1 MLSLLFLA
9 AAAWAQSEEWKD
21 ISPDAA
27 FSQWTRLS
35 IPPGQPVSEPSQWK
49 IDAAAGT
56 LVCEGDGGHEMLR
69 YNTPYKDVVLHVEWR
84 FTRLADAG
92 AKYNSGVFIRNSANG
107 AVWHQ
112 AQTGPAGGYLFG
124 NTPVHGVP
132 QRIDLRAQM
141 VENRV
146 KPAGEWN
153 VYDITA
159 RGRTISLAVNG
170 KLVSEYTQTEIPEGY
185 LALEAEGYRIEFR
198 RIRVKVLP

>member
-1 MLSLLFLA
+1 
-9 AAAWAQSEEWKD
+9 
-21 ISPDAA
+21 
-27 FSQWTRLS
+27 
-35 IPPGQPVSEPSQWK
+35 
-49 IDAAAGT
+49 
-56 LVCEGDGGHEMLR
+56 MLR